1 MSRIERMVL
10 VVGAAVCVAA
20 ALLILAW
27 VGLPER
33 AQFTGRLIEGERP
46 VAPEIDA
53 MAPPF
58 QTMRVEGSPF
68 RLDETRGQVV
78 VLNFWATW
86 CEPCRVEM
94 PVLQALSDRYG
105 TRGLRVIGVNL
116 GETAGMIREWA
127 GGYGVRYD
135 LVLDELGQI
144 AALYQIRGQPTTY
157 VIAPSGV
164 ITQIFFGAADE
175 AAFEAAI
182 APLLA
187 R

>member
-1 MSRIERMVL
+1 MSCVKRLLL
-10 VVGAAVCVAA
+10 VIGAGATLAA

-27 VGLPER
+27 AGLPER

-53 MAPPF
+53 VAPPF
-58 QTMRVEGSPF
+58 ETRRVDGSPF
-68 RLDETRGQVV
+68 NLDEMRGQVV
-78 VLNFWATW
+78 LLNFWATW

-94 PVLQALSDRYG
+94 PALQALSERFG
-105 TRGLRVIGVNL
+105 GRGLRVVGVNL
-116 GETAGMIREWA
+116 GESAGLIREWA
-127 GGYGVRYD
+127 AAYGVRYD
-135 LVLDELGQI
+135 LVLDEQGQI

-157 VIAPSGV
+157 VIAPTGV

-175 AAFEAAI
+175 AMFEAAI

-187 R
+187 N

>member
-1 MSRIERMVL
+1 MSRCERLTL
-10 VVGAAVCVAA
+10 VIGAGATLAA

-27 VGLPER
+27 VGLPGR
-33 AQFTGRLIEGERP
+33 AQFTGRLVEGERL

-53 MAPPF
+53 TAPPF
-58 QTMRVEGSPF
+58 QATRVDGSLLN
-68 RLDETRGQVV
+68 LDAMRGQVV

-94 PVLQALSDRYG
+94 PALQALADRFER
-105 TRGLRVIGVNL
+105 RGLRVIGVNL
-116 GETAGMIREWA
+116 GEPARLVGEWA
-127 GGYGVRYD
+127 AAYGVRYE
-135 LVLDELGQI
+135 LVLDEQGQI

-157 VIAPSGV
+157 VIAPTGV

-182 APLLA
+182 APLLTG
-187 R
+187 

>member
-1 MSRIERMVL
+1 MFRVERVML
-10 VVGAAVCVAA
+10 VGGAVAMFAA
-20 ALLILAW
+20 ALLILVA

-33 AQFTGRLIEGERP
+33 VQFTGRLIEGERP

-53 MAPPF
+53 VAPPF
-58 QTMRVEGSPF
+58 QTLRVDGRPF
-68 RLDETRGQVV
+68 DLNETRGQVV

-94 PVLQALSDRYG
+94 PVLQALSDRYER
-105 TRGLRVIGVNL
+105 RGLRVVGVNM

-127 GGYGVRYD
+127 AMYGVRYD
-135 LVLDELGQI
+135 LLLDEQGQI

-157 VIAPSGV
+157 VIGPSGV
-164 ITQIFFGAADE
+164 ITQIFLGAADE

-187 R
+187 N